1 VGGGQCG
8 TLTFIQRCCH
18 KTGSNKKTQP
28 QCWLAQNNIKAREMA
43 KEIKKKKEHHT
54 RRKKPGKEEQEKECR
69 EL

>member
-1 VGGGQCG
+1 VCGGPCG

-28 QCWLAQNNIKAREMA
+28 QCWLAQNNTKERGVA
-43 KEIKKKKEHHT
+43 KQIKKKKEHQT
-54 RRKKPGKEEQEKECR
+54 RRKKTGKEEQEKECR